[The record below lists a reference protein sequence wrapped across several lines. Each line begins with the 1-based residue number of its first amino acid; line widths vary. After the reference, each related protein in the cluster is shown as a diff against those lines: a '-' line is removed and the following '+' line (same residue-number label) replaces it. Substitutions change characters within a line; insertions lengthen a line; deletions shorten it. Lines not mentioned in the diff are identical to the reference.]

1 MMVWSLFFACKGV
14 EPAPDDLD
22 ALSTYMWRHFLDEE
36 NDALQMGITNLHTIM
51 DVDNFEDLVDGSISN
66 LAQSDLD
73 ALGRA
78 DQDASL
84 LSGVFFVNKVSCP
97 VSGIEPNVYALA
109 QDELHPNT
117 YDAYER
123 VYTSNFDAYV
133 AREENM
139 LTWDTTY
146 DISGFGYE
154 YTAYLESS
162 LRYAAKESD
171 SDFADMI
178 ISRTILKDPAYFDE
192 DSTDRG
198 LFQDF
203 QMEIYYQ
210 LEDGDA
216 LHFYGI
222 WREMTLFGETT
233 FASESAQRLVLDG
246 LSDWDN
252 DIEENC
258 IQP

>member
-1 MMVWSLFFACKGV
+1 MLWSVIFACKGV

-36 NDALQMGITNLHTIM
+36 QDALQMGITNLHTIM
-51 DVDNFEDLVDGSISN
+51 DVDNFEELVDGSISN
-66 LAQSDLD
+66 LSQSDLD
-73 ALGRA
+73 ALERE
-78 DQDASL
+78 DQNASL
-84 LSGVFFVNKVSCP
+84 LSGVFFVNKVDCP
-97 VSGIEPNVYALA
+97 ISGIEPNVYALA

-123 VYTSNFDAYV
+123 TYTSNFDAYV
-133 AREENM
+133 NREENM
-139 LTWDTTY
+139 LSWETTY

-154 YTAYLESS
+154 YTAHLESR
-162 LRYAAKESD
+162 LRYAAKESSD
-171 SDFADMI
+171 DFADMI
-178 ISRTILKDPAYFDE
+178 ISRTILQEPAYFE
-192 DSTDRG
+192 EGSTDRG

-210 LEDGDA
+210 LDSGDSF
-216 LHFYGI
+216 HFYGI
-222 WREMTLFGETT
+222 WREMTLFGDTT

-246 LSDWDN
+246 LSDWDK

>member
-1 MMVWSLFFACKGV
+1 
-14 EPAPDDLD
+14 
-22 ALSTYMWRHFLDEE
+22 
-36 NDALQMGITNLHTIM
+36 
-51 DVDNFEDLVDGSISN
+51 
-66 LAQSDLD
+66 
-73 ALGRA
+73 
-78 DQDASL
+78 
-84 LSGVFFVNKVSCP
+84 
-97 VSGIEPNVYALA
+97 
-109 QDELHPNT
+109 
-117 YDAYER
+117 
-123 VYTSNFDAYV
+123 
-133 AREENM
+133 M

-178 ISRTILKDPAYFDE
+178 ISRTILKEPAYFDE

-210 LEDGDA
+210 LESGDS